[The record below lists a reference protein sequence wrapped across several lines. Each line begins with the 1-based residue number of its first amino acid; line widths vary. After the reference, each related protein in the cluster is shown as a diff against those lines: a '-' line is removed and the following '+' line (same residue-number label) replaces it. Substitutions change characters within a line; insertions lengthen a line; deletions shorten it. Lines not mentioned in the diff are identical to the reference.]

1 MCYGLNIYYN
11 NISINSSY
19 FFSILKQ
26 FQYAQALNIYSHLP
40 QKCYGYNITLI
51 GLYERCLTR

>member
-1 MCYGLNIYYN
+1 MCYGLNIYCN

-26 FQYAQALNIYSHLP
+26 FQYAQALNMYSICRKNVTGIILH
-40 QKCYGYNITLI
+40 
-51 GLYERCLTR
+51 

>member
-1 MCYGLNIYYN
+1 MCYGLNIYCN

-26 FQYAQALNIYSHLP
+26 FQYAQALNIYIAICR
-40 QKCYGYNITLI
+40 KNVTGIMDYMKDA
-51 GLYERCLTR
+51 

>member
-1 MCYGLNIYYN
+1 MCYGLNIYCN

-26 FQYAQALNIYSHLP
+26 FQYAQALNI
-40 QKCYGYNITLI
+40 TLI